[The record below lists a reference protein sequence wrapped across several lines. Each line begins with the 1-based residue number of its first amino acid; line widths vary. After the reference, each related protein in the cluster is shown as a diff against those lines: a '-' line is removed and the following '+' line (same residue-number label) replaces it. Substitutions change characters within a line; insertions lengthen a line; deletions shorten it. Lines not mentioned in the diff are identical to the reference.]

1 MNYHLTEEQQRI
13 QQAFRKVAQEVA
25 APLALEL
32 DEKEEF
38 PWKVI
43 EAMRK
48 ENLMG
53 LFLPREYDGLGGSVM
68 ELCLAVEELSRVSS
82 GIAIS
87 FAANALGSF
96 PILLHGNEEQ
106 KKKYLTPVARGE
118 KMAAFGL
125 TEPEAGSDAT
135 GIQTTATKK
144 GDFYLLRGNKQ
155 WITNGKEAETYTIF
169 ASTDRSR
176 GGRGISAFIVE
187 KGWEGFTFG
196 RKEEK
201 LGIRCS
207 TTMNLIFDDC
217 PVPKENLLGREGLG
231 FVVAMKT
238 LDKARP
244 GVAAQGLGI
253 AQGGLDVLLD
263 YLAGL
268 QKERGAL
275 PDIPELH
282 NELGT
287 IATLVEATR
296 ALIYAVARSVDS
308 GDRHASRDA
317 AMAKLFASD
326 VSVEV
331 ANRVV
336 SLMGLLSIRYGHP
349 AERLF
354 RDAKITQIYEGTNE
368 IQKGVIALE
377 MIKGLRKRE

>member
-1 MNYHLTEEQQRI
+1 MNYLLSEEHIRI
-13 QQAFRKVAQEVA
+13 QQAFRRVARDVA
-25 APLALEL
+25 EPIAASL
-32 DEKEEF
+32 DENEEF

-53 LFLPREYDGLGGSVM
+53 LFLPKEYDGYGGSVM
-68 ELCLAVEELSRVSS
+68 ELCLGVEELSRVSS

-106 KKKYLTPVARGE
+106 KKKYLPPVARGE
-118 KMAAFGL
+118 KMAAFAL

-144 GDFYLLRGNKQ
+144 GDFYLINGNKQ
-155 WITNGKEAETYTIF
+155 WITNGKEAETYTVF
-169 ASTDRSR
+169 ASTDKSR

-201 LGIRCS
+201 MGIKCS
-207 TTMNLIFDDC
+207 TTMNLIFDNC
-217 PVPKENLLGREGLG
+217 PVPRENMLGKEGMG
-231 FVVAMKT
+231 FLVAMKT

-253 AQGGLDVLLD
+253 AQGALDALLT
-263 YLAGL
+263 YLADY
-268 QKERGAL
+268 QKEHGHL
-275 PDIPELH
+275 PELPELH
-282 NELGT
+282 NELGS
-287 IATLVEATR
+287 IATMVEATR
-296 ALIYAVARSVDS
+296 SLVYSVARSVDS
-308 GDRHASRDA
+308 GDKHASRDA
-317 AMAKLFASD
+317 AMAKLFSSD
-326 VSVEV
+326 IAVEV

-336 SLMGLLSIRYGHP
+336 NIIGMKSTTKGQL
-349 AERLF
+349 AERMY

-377 MIKGLRKRE
+377 IIKGLKRRD